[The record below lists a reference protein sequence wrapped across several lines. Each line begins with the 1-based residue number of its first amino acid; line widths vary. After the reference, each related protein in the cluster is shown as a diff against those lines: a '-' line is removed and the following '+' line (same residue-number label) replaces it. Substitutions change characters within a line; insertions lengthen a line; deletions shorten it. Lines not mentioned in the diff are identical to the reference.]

1 MRILLVNMPCSSI
14 RPPLGV
20 GLLKARLSQD
30 GHDVAIFNANLN
42 FARRVGVRFYH
53 YLAEV
58 APVEALLGEHLFSA
72 RLFPGQPADP
82 YLEFL
87 TTSFSSEFPP
97 LAREQLARAREQV
110 DPFLAEC
117 LEVVEQEDYELIGF
131 SSSFTQNMASLALAQ
146 KVKERRPE
154 VLIALGGANCEDEM
168 GLALH
173 RSFPFV
179 DLVFCG
185 EADISLPSS
194 IEALA
199 AGRPLDSVEGVVWR
213 DPAGG
218 ESRYAS
224 LSPPKVKD
232 LDELPYPDYDDFF
245 SQSARLLPR
254 GSRVAGVPMETSRGC
269 WWGEKHHCTF
279 CGLNGLSMAF
289 RAKSPERALA
299 ELDHLR
305 DRYRV
310 QDIQMVDNI
319 LDMRYLKTFLPML
332 AERAVKP
339 ALFYETKANLTWEQ
353 LVVFRSAGIRA
364 IQAGVESLDT
374 RVLKLMDK
382 GTTGMR
388 SIELLK
394 QCREVG
400 IWPHWNILYG
410 FPDEPLDAYEQ
421 MARTVE
427 WIRHLDP
434 PNVCT
439 QFRLDRFSPLF
450 LSADEMGLTSVRPAR
465 AYELLYGLPE
475 EEVRALAYY
484 FDFDHRDGRDPGAYT
499 EKLRAAVSQWQRE
512 ESSGDLTFTDGD
524 ELTTI
529 LDTRGGVR
537 KEVRLKGFERDLYR
551 YCGQARPLSKL
562 EEKFGTELGPIG
574 LRVVLGNW
582 VEARLMIELDGRYL
596 GLAVDAEAARHWRR
610 QRKPSW
616 RDVLDESL
624 GADRPKPS
632 PEGLFSGSR
641 RGSTAGAQ

>member
-1 MRILLVNMPCSSI
+1 MKVLLVNMPCSSI

-20 GLLKARLSQD
+20 GLLKAHLTGG
-30 GHDVAIFNANLN
+30 GHDVAVFNANVN

-58 APVEALLGEHLFSA
+58 APVEALLGEHLFASC
-72 RLFPGQPADP
+72 LFPGQPVDP
-82 YLEFL
+82 YLDFL
-87 TTSFSSEFPP
+87 TASFGSEFPAA
-97 LAREQLARAREQV
+97 AREQLGRARDQV

-117 LEVVEQEDYELIGF
+117 LEVVERDDYELVGF
-131 SSSFTQNMASLALAQ
+131 TSSFTQNMASLALAQ
-146 KVKERRPE
+146 RVKARRPE
-154 VLIALGGANCEDEM
+154 ALIALGGANCEDEM

-173 RSFPFV
+173 RSFPFL

-194 IEALA
+194 VEALA
-199 AGRPLDSVEGVVWR
+199 AGHPLDSVEGVIWR
-213 DPAGG
+213 DPVDGG
-218 ESRYAS
+218 SRYTS
-224 LSPPKVKD
+224 LSPRRVRN

-299 ELDHLR
+299 ELDYLR

-310 QDIQMVDNI
+310 KDIQMVDNI
-319 LDMRYLKTFLPML
+319 LDMRYVKSFLPML

-353 LVVFRSAGIRA
+353 LVVFRSAGIQA

-382 GTTGMR
+382 GTTGIR

-410 FPDEPLDAYEQ
+410 FPDEPVDAYEQ
-421 MARTVE
+421 MARNVE
-427 WIRHLDP
+427 WLRHLDP

-450 LSADEMGLTSVRPAR
+450 LRAEEMGITAVRPAR
-465 AYELLYGLPE
+465 AYELLYELPE
-475 EEVRALAYY
+475 EDVRGLAYY
-484 FDFDHRDGRDPGAYT
+484 FDFDYRDGRDPAAYT
-499 EKLRAAVSQWQRE
+499 EKLRAAVSRWQQDQL
-512 ESSGDLTFTDGD
+512 GDLTFIAGK

-529 LDTRGGVR
+529 VDTRGGER
-537 KEVRLKGFERDLYR
+537 EEVRLEGVERDLYR
-551 YCGQARPLSKL
+551 FCGKARTLAKL
-562 EEKFGTELGPIG
+562 EERFGSELDPAG
-574 LRVVLGNW
+574 LRAVLSAW
-582 VEARLMIELDGRYL
+582 IEARLMIELDGRHL
-596 GLAVDAEAARHWRR
+596 ALAVDAEAARHWRQR
-610 QRKPSW
+610 RKPSW
-616 RDVLDESL
+616 QEVLDESL
-624 GADRPKPS
+624 GPDRSEPAPA
-632 PEGLFSGSR
+632 GLFSGSR
-641 RGSTAGAQ
+641 RGRSTAGAR